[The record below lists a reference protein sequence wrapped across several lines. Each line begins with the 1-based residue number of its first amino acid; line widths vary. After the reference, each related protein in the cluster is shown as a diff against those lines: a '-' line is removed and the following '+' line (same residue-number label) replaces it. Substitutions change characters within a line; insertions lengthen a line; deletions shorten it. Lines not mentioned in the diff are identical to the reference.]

1 MDKNIFEI
9 VPENTTDE
17 NNVVPLVE
25 TTENASDFSFKEF
38 REKSAE
44 FEEDVKSFVFIGV
57 RTNGDLTLSAKA
69 DSNMHLYWIL
79 KRFMANM
86 ERSLFE

>member
-9 VPENTTDE
+9 VPENNTDE

>member
-79 KRFMANM
+79 KRFMTNM